1 VGGRIVAEVF
11 LGLQFGDNHSLLN
24 LEPDWQ
30 PETNPPSHG
39 KKNPDYK
46 LKDFVKYALGQ

>member
-1 VGGRIVAEVF
+1 VAEVF

-30 PETNPPSHG
+30 PEKTPGS
-39 KKNPDYK
+39 KEKNSDYK
-46 LKDFVKYALGQ
+46 LRDFVKYALGE